1 MTQLEITF
9 LGTTAGIPTK
19 WRNHASLYIRY
30 QSENEFCML
39 FDCGEGTQKQIF
51 SAGLNFMRIDNIFIT
66 HWHADH
72 FAGLLGLLE
81 TMNLEGRKKPLNIY
95 GPEACN
101 FVEGLLDLGYAKKGF
116 EVNAIDVNFDGTE
129 ITTVFDN
136 SEFCVQSA
144 PMKHGI
150 PAVAY
155 AFVEKDRV
163 KIDSEKAGALGLPKK
178 GPVFGNIKKHGSA
191 DFRGKKIMLEDI
203 AKIEKGKKAVYS
215 GDTMPNSNMIKLAE
229 GADFLMHDA
238 TFFDEE
244 DARKHA
250 NLGEVM
256 KIAEKANAKQIILT
270 HISRRY
276 QDVEE
281 MKKKIEK
288 YDNVKIAKDFMKVV
302 V

>member
-1 MTQLEITF
+1 MTQIEITF

-19 WRNHASLYIRY
+19 SRNHAALYIRY

-51 SAGLNFMRIDNIFIT
+51 TAGLNFMRIDNIFIT

-101 FVEGLLDLGYAKKGF
+101 FVEGILVLGYAKKGF

-129 ITTVFDN
+129 ITTVFEDT
-136 SEFCVQSA
+136 EFTIQSI

-163 KIDSEKAGALGLPKK
+163 KIDKEKAKKLGLPPKGLIFKK
-178 GPVFGNIKKHGSA
+178 LKEHGSTEYK
-191 DFRGKKIMLEDI
+191 GKTIKLEEI
-203 AKIEKGKKAVYS
+203 AKIEKGKKIAYS
-215 GDTMPNSNMIKLAE
+215 GDTMPNNNMIKLAE
-229 GADFLMHDA
+229 NAELLIHDA
-238 TFFDEE
+238 TFFDEP

-250 NLGEVM
+250 NLEEVM
-256 KIAEKANAKQIILT
+256 KIAEEANAKQIILT

-276 QDVEE
+276 QDIEE

-288 YDNVKIAKDFMKVV
+288 YSHVKIAKDFMKVV
-302 V
+302 L